1 MRNFPSPAAAAPET
15 ALAGVS
21 LDAGGLSRY
30 LRQIASIPLLAAA
43 EERELANR
51 LRRDND
57 IDAARRL
64 ALSHLRFVAALSLD
78 YSGYGLARGDLIQEG
93 NVGLMKAVKR
103 FDPNKGARLATFAAY
118 WIRAEMHEFI
128 LRNWR
133 IVKIATTKAQRKLFF
148 KLRSMMSN
156 KRPHEIDESEI
167 AARLGVKKS
176 DVREMRG
183 RFAGGDIP
191 LDARRAREDGE
202 AAAPIDS
209 LATSDPTPEE
219 RLFARFDR
227 GQARRALAAALDSL
241 DPRSREIVRA
251 RRLQE
256 KPDTLHKLAARWGV
270 SAERVR
276 QIEAR
281 ALKAM
286 AETAQRALA
295 T

>member
-1 MRNFPSPAAAAPET
+1 MKNILTPAIPAPQT
-15 ALAGVS
+15 ALAGAPI
-21 LDAGGLSRY
+21 DAGGLSRY
-30 LRQIASIPLLAAA
+30 LRQIAAVPMLSAA
-43 EERELANR
+43 EESELAAR

-57 IDAARRL
+57 IEAARRL
-64 ALSHLRFVAALSLD
+64 ALSHLRLVASLSLN

-103 FDPNKGARLATFAAY
+103 FDPDKGARLATFASY

-133 IVKIATTKAQRKLFF
+133 LVKIATTKAQRKLFF
-148 KLRSMMSN
+148 KLRSFLAD
-156 KRPHEIDESEI
+156 KRAHEIDEGEV

-183 RFAGGDIP
+183 RFAGGDVP
-191 LDARRAREDGE
+191 LEARHAREDGE
-202 AAAPIDS
+202 ATAPIDS
-209 LATSDPTPEE
+209 LATPDPTPEE

-227 GQARRALAAALDSL
+227 GQTKRALAAAIDAL

-251 RRLQE
+251 RRLRE
-256 KPDTLHKLAARWGV
+256 PPATLHQLAAHWGV

-281 ALKAM
+281 ALTDM
-286 AETAQRALA
+286 AKTARRALA
-295 T
+295 A